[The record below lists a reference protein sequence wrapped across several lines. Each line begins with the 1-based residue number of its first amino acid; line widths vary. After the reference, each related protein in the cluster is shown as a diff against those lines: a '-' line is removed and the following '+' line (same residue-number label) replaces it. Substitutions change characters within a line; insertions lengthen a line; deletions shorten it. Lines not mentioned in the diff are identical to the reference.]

1 MDLHIAHVS
10 MERSVFAGGEAERRR
25 GIQIPG
31 GDGRVFGFGHGF
43 AIDKE
48 AQGIA
53 RSDGGDM
60 VPAGGE
66 RLVPRYLAAG
76 GPGPDFS

>member
-1 MDLHIAHVS
+1 MDLHIPHVS
-10 MERSVFAGGEAERRR
+10 MERSVFAAADADGGR
-25 GIQIPG
+25 GIQVPG
-31 GDGRVFGFGHGF
+31 GDGGVFGFGHGF
-43 AIDKE
+43 AIHEKAE
-48 AQGIA
+48 GIA

-76 GPGPDFS
+76 EG